1 MRVLCSLI
9 AALIALWPLALHAQ
23 ALPALTITLYDSQG
37 QPITAA
43 TVRLTDRSGQQELGQ
58 ASTDATGVAVIDA
71 PALDQVRL
79 QVGGVLPSGLP
90 LRLPPTDA
98 QGFLLFLDAGPTQ
111 VDLLADATG
120 ELALNPQTMW
130 IQEGSTAPIP
140 AAPTPASGTVPDLFA
155 PAAPAP
161 SETTPDLFA
170 PAAPAPSV
178 GQPVAPSVRRRGTS
192 WVVGV
197 LISVALS
204 AAGFALWRLG
214 RAS

>member
-1 MRVLCSLI
+1 MHGRLSILL
-9 AALIALWPLALHAQ
+9 ALIALWPLALHAQ
-23 ALPALTITLYDSQG
+23 GLPALTITLADSQG
-37 QPITAA
+37 QPIPAA
-43 TVRLTDRSGQQELGQ
+43 TVRVTDRSGQQPLGQ
-58 ASTDATGVAVIDA
+58 AVTDATGVAVIDA
-71 PALDQVRL
+71 LALDQVRL

-98 QGFLLFLDAGPTQ
+98 QGFLIFLDAGPTQ

-130 IQEGSTAPIP
+130 VQEGVTTPIP

-161 SETTPDLFA
+161 SGTVPDLFA
-170 PAAPAPSV
+170 PAAPAPRV
-178 GQPVAPSVRRRGTS
+178 GQPVAPSASSSSAS
-192 WVVGV
+192 WVVG
-197 LISVALS
+197 LLMAALLS

>member
-1 MRVLCSLI
+1 MRVLFFIL
-9 AALIALWPLALHAQ
+9 AALITLWPLGLQAQ
-23 ALPALTITLYDSQG
+23 GLPALTITLYDSQG
-37 QPITAA
+37 QPIPAA
-43 TVRLTDRSGQQELGQ
+43 TVRVTDRSGQQELGQ

-98 QGFLLFLDAGPTQ
+98 QGFLIFLDAGPTQ

-130 IQEGSTAPIP
+130 VQEGVTTPIP
-140 AAPTPASGTVPDLFA
+140 AAPTPVSG
-155 PAAPAP
+155 
-161 SETTPDLFA
+161 TTPDLFA

-178 GQPVAPSVRRRGTS
+178 GQPVAPSASPSSAS
-192 WVVGV
+192 WVVG
-197 LISVALS
+197 LLMAALLS